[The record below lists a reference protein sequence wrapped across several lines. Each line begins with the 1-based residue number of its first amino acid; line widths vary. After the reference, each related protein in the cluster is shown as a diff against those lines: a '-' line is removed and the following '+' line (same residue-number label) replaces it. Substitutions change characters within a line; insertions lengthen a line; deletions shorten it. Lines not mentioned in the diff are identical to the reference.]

1 MTQFMVV
8 PVMTRLLVERVST
21 QSMVAMVTIIS
32 PLGKGADLMTIMNQV
47 SNSLMLVRVMIIY
60 REEIIKKFLL
70 VMVMTRFLEGSVI

>member
-1 MTQFMVV
+1 MKDLRSAPFFMPIDGVV
-8 PVMTRLLVERVST
+8 DD
-21 QSMVAMVTIIS
+21 AIS
-32 PLGKGADLMTIMNQV
+32 FLQ